1 VDEPQRDH
9 DEGRLVNGAIRVRVT
24 VKRQDVVQ
32 VRKLIEGMITDA
44 IPKVVWDALVGQF
57 GDPLAK
63 LTSWTDPT
71 QIGLGVAESHIEP
84 SPTPTPSDPP
94 PSTSVPPTPSGSAD
108 RGGEFCRRW
117 RTYLEWA
124 QEQGDASIDR
134 TRAAIIVMHFQD
146 MRPVAPADLL
156 GDVDAV
162 ITTYTT
168 YAEAPEPF
176 QVPLSGQTAF
186 AMYQAL
192 LAIDRHCGTN
202 AFPS

>member
-1 VDEPQRDH
+1 M
-9 DEGRLVNGAIRVRVT
+9 N
-24 VKRQDVVQ
+24 
-32 VRKLIEGMITDA
+32 TDA
-44 IPKVVWDALVGQF
+44 IPKVGWEALVGQF
-57 GDPLAK
+57 GDPRAK

-71 QIGLGVAESHIEP
+71 QSGRGVAESHIEP

-186 AMYQAL
+186 AMSQAL